1 MKIGAGQV
9 QLDGHDIKTLKLNW
23 LRQQIGLVSQEPA
36 LFATT
41 IKENILL
48 GRPDATLVEVEEA
61 ARVAN
66 AHSFIVKLPD
76 GFDTQVSRLIQ
87 DITILTCN
95 YGSTKLYVVVKPS
108 DAFICQI
115 CAVLFVSLKKFF
127 CQLIYRPLLISCQ

>member
-76 GFDTQVSRLIQ
+76 GFDTQVSHLIQ

-95 YGSTKLYVVVKPS
+95 YGFTKLYVVVKPS
-108 DAFICQI
+108 DAFLCQI
-115 CAVLFVSLKKFF
+115 ALFCFSALKSFF
-127 CQLIYRPLLISCQ
+127 AN

>member
-1 MKIGAGQV
+1 M
-9 QLDGHDIKTLKLNW
+9 LDGHDIKTLKLRW

-48 GRPDATLVEVEEA
+48 GRADASLVEIEEA

-76 GFDTQVSRLIQ
+76 GYDTQVR
-87 DITILTCN
+87 D
-95 YGSTKLYVVVKPS
+95 
-108 DAFICQI
+108 
-115 CAVLFVSLKKFF
+115 
-127 CQLIYRPLLISCQ
+127 R